1 MESSLIFKTF
11 VILGS
16 QLFLVFAICLFVI
29 NRARL
34 ASETGTSLLGVTFT
48 RETNSKGELDLQ
60 PAEESLGLQVL
71 TWISIISMLAMV
83 FLSHFSLTMG
93 VMTMTITSIT
103 LGPVLAMIMLNMD
116 ENDGLRGLQ
125 LTVLITFGAALVGM
139 YSGIDFSG
147 LGIYLVFA
155 LAALILCR
163 LVMLFTGFAS
173 EQRRVIAIIGAILF
187 TLFLVYDFYR
197 LAYLDGQG
205 VNDWQTALQIA
216 ISLYL
221 DIINL
226 LLELLEA
233 MGE

>member
-1 MESSLIFKTF
+1 
-11 VILGS
+11 
-16 QLFLVFAICLFVI
+16 
-29 NRARL
+29 
-34 ASETGTSLLGVTFT
+34 
-48 RETNSKGELDLQ
+48 
-60 PAEESLGLQVL
+60 
-71 TWISIISMLAMV
+71 
-83 FLSHFSLTMG
+83 
-93 VMTMTITSIT
+93 
-103 LGPVLAMIMLNMD
+103 
-116 ENDGLRGLQ
+116 
-125 LTVLITFGAALVGM
+125 
-139 YSGIDFSG
+139 
-147 LGIYLVFA
+147 
-155 LAALILCR
+155 
-163 LVMLFTGFAS
+163 MLFTGFAS

>member
-1 MESSLIFKTF
+1 M
-11 VILGS
+11 ILGS

-60 PAEESLGLQVL
+60 PGEESLGLQVL
-71 TWISIISMLAMV
+71 TWISIISMFAMV

-93 VMTMTITSIT
+93 LLTMTITSIA
-103 LGPVLAMIMLNMD
+103 LGPVIAMIMLNMD
-116 ENDGLRGLQ
+116 ENDGLRALQ
-125 LTVLITFGAALVGM
+125 LTVLITFSAALVGM

-147 LGIYLVFA
+147 LGIYLVVA
-155 LAALILCR
+155 LAVLILCR

-197 LAYLDGQG
+197 PAYLDRQG

-216 ISLYL
+216 INLYL

>member
-1 MESSLIFKTF
+1 
-11 VILGS
+11 
-16 QLFLVFAICLFVI
+16 
-29 NRARL
+29 
-34 ASETGTSLLGVTFT
+34 
-48 RETNSKGELDLQ
+48 
-60 PAEESLGLQVL
+60 
-71 TWISIISMLAMV
+71 
-83 FLSHFSLTMG
+83 
-93 VMTMTITSIT
+93 
-103 LGPVLAMIMLNMD
+103 MIMLNMD
-116 ENDGLRGLQ
+116 ENDGLRALQ

-216 ISLYL
+216 INLYL

>member
-16 QLFLVFAICLFVI
+16 QLFLVFATCLFVI
-29 NRARL
+29 KRARL

-48 RETNSKGELDLQ
+48 RESNSKGELDLQ

-71 TWISIISMLAMV
+71 TWISIISMFAMV
-83 FLSHFSLTMG
+83 FFSHFSLTIG
-93 VMTMTITSIT
+93 LLTMTITSIT

-116 ENDGLRGLQ
+116 ENDGLRALQ
-125 LTVLITFGAALVGM
+125 LTVLITFSAALVGM

-147 LGIYLVFA
+147 LGIYLVVA
-155 LAALILCR
+155 IAALILCR

-173 EQRRVIAIIGAILF
+173 EQRRVIAIIGALLF

-197 LAYLDGQG
+197 LAYLGRQG

-216 ISLYL
+216 INLYL